1 MPAEVTGL
9 PLAEAETVLRAAG
22 IGYTLKRT
30 AAPFG
35 RGPEAGKRYR
45 DYAVRFE
52 QGELTYASFPVLS
65 IMTEEP
71 QEGRT

>member
-9 PLAEAETVLRAAG
+9 PLAEAENVLRAAG

-30 AAPFG
+30 AAPSG

-52 QGELTYASFPVLS
+52 RGELTYASFPIAS
-65 IMTEEP
+65 FTADEDQDGI
-71 QEGRT
+71 